1 MSHLRLNRLLT
12 IAQHRQSRAFIMSL
26 STKAEHVIVTGLRQI
41 GTFVDKSSRKSGAFG
56 DVST

>member
-1 MSHLRLNRLLT
+1 
-12 IAQHRQSRAFIMSL
+12 MSL